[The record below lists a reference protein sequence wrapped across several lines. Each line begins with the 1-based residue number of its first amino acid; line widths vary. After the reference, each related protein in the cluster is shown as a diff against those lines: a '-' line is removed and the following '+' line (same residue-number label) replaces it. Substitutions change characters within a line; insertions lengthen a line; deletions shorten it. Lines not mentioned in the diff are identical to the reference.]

1 MNIIIKLPD
10 LEAVQEFVKNAEA
23 TGDSILVSKEGF
35 GYQVD
40 GTSIIGMLAVMGE
53 RIKVNYISDSIRFKE
68 MLKKYYIG

>member
-40 GTSIIGMLAVMGE
+40 GTSIMGMLAVMGE